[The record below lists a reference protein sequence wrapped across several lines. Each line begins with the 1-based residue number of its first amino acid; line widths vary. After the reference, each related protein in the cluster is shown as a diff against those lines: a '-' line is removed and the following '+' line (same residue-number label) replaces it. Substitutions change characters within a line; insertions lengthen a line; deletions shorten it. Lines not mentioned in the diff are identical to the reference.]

1 MKTLIFLSTISL
13 AFVPW
18 SRALE
23 LEARQITHGPQHHF
37 FGYIGHV
44 QNIPWNKSGRYI
56 LALRTGFQDRMP
68 RKDDVAEIVL
78 LDTAHD
84 YEERVVERTR
94 AWNPQQGTMLYWNPQ
109 AQETQFFFNDRD
121 PATGRVFTV
130 LFDVSAGEKGKRVR
144 EYRFDDTPVGNSG
157 VAQKGGWFAA
167 INYARLARLRAV
179 TGYPETFDWTTGV
192 VHPKDDGIFRVNV
205 DTGERR
211 LIMSFDQLAEVLRPK
226 YPGID
231 AQELFINHTLSNRDS
246 DRIYFFVRADF
257 YSRTKKVNEPFFMDI
272 DGGGLTPLKQFIGG
286 HPEWDSGHRMIGAVD
301 KQQVIYDTDKQE
313 VVGVIGSPEVLPEP
327 EGDISLSPD
336 GHWLVNGSRK
346 DSRNRYTFVRRSDN
360 SWVKSDEFDVTGWT
374 AGDLRC
380 DPAPCWN
387 RESNQIVFPAIAGD
401 AGKSRQMFLI
411 RVKE

>member
-1 MKTLIFLSTISL
+1 
-13 AFVPW
+13 
-18 SRALE
+18 
-23 LEARQITHGPQHHF
+23 
-37 FGYIGHV
+37 
-44 QNIPWNKSGRYI
+44 
-56 LALRTGFQDRMP
+56 
-68 RKDDVAEIVL
+68 
-78 LDTAHD
+78 
-84 YEERVVERTR
+84 
-94 AWNPQQGTMLYWNPQ
+94 
-109 AQETQFFFNDRD
+109 
-121 PATGRVFTV
+121 
-130 LFDVSAGEKGKRVR
+130 VSAGEKGKRVR

-192 VHPKDDGIFRVNV
+192 AHPKDDGIFRVNV